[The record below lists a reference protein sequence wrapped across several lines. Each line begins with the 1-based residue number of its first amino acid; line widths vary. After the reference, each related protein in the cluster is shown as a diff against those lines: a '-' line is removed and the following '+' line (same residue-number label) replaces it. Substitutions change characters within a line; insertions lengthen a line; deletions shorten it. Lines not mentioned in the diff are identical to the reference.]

1 VTGEPFVNSVNFMF
15 NTVLGLVEHGEKTPH
30 IGVIVV
36 VFFAELVDYRDKDS
50 TDRRNGSNDDACGGH
65 VHFKSVSP

>member
-1 VTGEPFVNSVNFMF
+1 VTGEPFVNSVHFVLYPLLGF
-15 NTVLGLVEHGEKTPH
+15 AYDVENTHNDLVVG
-30 IGVIVV
+30 V

-50 TDRRNGSNDDACGGH
+50 TDRRNGSDDDACGGR